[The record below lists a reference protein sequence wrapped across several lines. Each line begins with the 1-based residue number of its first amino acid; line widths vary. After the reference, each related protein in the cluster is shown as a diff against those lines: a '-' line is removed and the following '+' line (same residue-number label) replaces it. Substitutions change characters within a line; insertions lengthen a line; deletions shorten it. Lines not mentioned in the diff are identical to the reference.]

1 MISLQKQLLRTEC
14 REAQNSTPAITSTGF
29 NWSALR
35 MSLLSCIIIQIL
47 WAFSSK
53 GQAPACEEPPA
64 IDFGG
69 IVSDDKLEYREGDKV
84 QYKCN
89 PAYSLMGTEWITCS
103 GKTWTPAPQCLAPC
117 SLTKQQLETKNLLLS
132 NRRRHAQ
139 LIQSEHT
146 LEFMCSEGYILTI
159 PSVRKCV
166 NGHMDLPSC
175 ISETGKNCSR
185 PPTIENGDITTFL
198 EKGYTSGSFVEFK
211 CQQFYAMEG
220 QNRSFCDNGNWT
232 KAPLCLEPCAISVE
246 EMENQMVELNG
257 RPNENI
263 SQWVYLKRGDF
274 LELRC
279 KPGYVLA
286 TNLSQSTF
294 MVQCN
299 GNPIVYP
306 ECKEIVCD
314 PPGVV
319 NGRFRPQRNMYR
331 DGDVLIITCNHGFH
345 INNEQD
351 TAECTKNGWLPPPGC
366 SNTPCQGV
374 PDVFNAQTEGRVKDS
389 YEPGETVRYQC
400 HSGFII
406 RGSPDVTCRAGKW
419 TQKPVCE
426 VSKCLPV
433 NAPENG
439 KILAAGV
446 YEANQEFSFGQVVQF
461 ECNIDYKLSGSKEI
475 HCSADGHWNAAVPT
489 CIVITCEPPRIN
501 NGNLM
506 TPMKVYREN
515 ERLQFIC
522 NAGYTFGERS
532 DAECTEYG
540 WRPKPSCK
548 EIRCDPPIVTNGIYD
563 PAQEVFR
570 ELEVIRVHCNQG
582 FHFET
587 DNREKTAECTKN
599 GWLPIPRCILR
610 PCDYPNIENG
620 ALTDYYELYK
630 ERAFPAQLGLSIY
643 YRCLDGYVS
652 EKEED
657 WTQISCTR
665 GGWSPAPKCLKKCS
679 PGHLENG
686 RFLYSS
692 WKTYKEGADISY
704 VCSPHNL
711 KTKVTCTKNGWSPTP
726 TCTSTK
732 ICEKVEIQNGY
743 FSESKRRFNL
753 NGEATYGC
761 QIGYTTPEGKVTG
774 KTQCLQEGWTP
785 LPKCIKTCE
794 MPRFEHINFH
804 TTRTVFLP
812 DETLEYECADGY
824 QTVNKI
830 TTGYTVCGINGWT
843 PEPQCLAIECEML
856 TLSKGSVS
864 PPKGKYDNGDV
875 VTFSCAKGHKRV
887 GPDSSQCY
895 YFGWFPASPTC
906 KEETKACGEPPS
918 ITNGNIISELHE
930 NYQHGDSVEYDCDLS
945 FKIIGSRKIECI
957 DGEWTSL
964 PSCTEEEKTC
974 GRPPHITKG
983 RAVNIEREQYIH
995 GDTVEYECE
1004 KNYVMVGPNKG
1015 KCLSGEWI
1023 SLPSCADKSATCEL
1037 PDNFENII
1045 ILQTASKRIY
1055 THKTSIMYKCKT
1067 DGTNFIQATCKH
1079 GEWTPKID
1087 CIERKCPPPPQL
1099 PGAIKITET
1108 RNYESGEKIAFTCL
1122 EHFEHQG
1129 VKEIMCENGKWQSPP
1144 HCVEKLCFQPP
1155 SIANGEILSLE
1166 NQNLRQEQSA
1176 PVTYRNGTM
1185 LTYSCNSGF
1194 MLRGPPEI
1202 ICKAGRWTTA
1212 PTCVEMPCTGVPNII
1227 NAQTESTVKHSYK
1240 PGETVRYQCHR
1251 GFTISGPSEVTCKAG
1266 KWSTQPVC
1274 EDATC
1279 SAPRNVP
1286 NADIVNDKE
1295 GRYLPGEKVQYKCR
1309 EGYESMESKYVIC
1322 EDGEWS
1328 QPPICKEVA
1337 GKCGPPPTTDHGD
1350 TIDFAKPV
1358 YDSGS
1363 IVQYR
1368 CKSFHAMRGSEFVHC
1383 ESGQWTNPP
1392 VCLVPC
1398 TASPEEMKK
1407 NNIELKWRDTAK
1419 LYSESGDFIEFNCKW
1434 GYERDPTS
1442 SDFRIQCMEGKLAYP
1457 KCTSG

>member
-1 MISLQKQLLRTEC
+1 MEGQNRSFCDNGNWTKAPLCLEPCAISVEEMENQKVELNGRPNENISQRVYLKRGDFLELRCKPGYVLATNLSQSTFMVQCNGNPIVYPEC
-14 REAQNSTPAITSTGF
+14 
-29 NWSALR
+29 
-35 MSLLSCIIIQIL
+35 
-47 WAFSSK
+47 K
-53 GQAPACEEPPA
+53 
-64 IDFGG
+64 
-69 IVSDDKLEYREGDKV
+69 
-84 QYKCN
+84 
-89 PAYSLMGTEWITCS
+89 
-103 GKTWTPAPQCLAPC
+103 APC

-211 CQQFYAMEG
+211 CQLFYAMEG

-246 EMENQMVELNG
+246 EMENQKVELNG

-263 SQWVYLKRGDF
+263 SQRVYLKRGDF

-279 KPGYVLA
+279 KPGYELA

-294 MVQCN
+294 TVQCN

-306 ECKEIVCD
+306 ECKEI
-314 PPGVV
+314 
-319 NGRFRPQRNMYR
+319 
-331 DGDVLIITCNHGFH
+331 
-345 INNEQD
+345 
-351 TAECTKNGWLPPPGC
+351 
-366 SNTPCQGV
+366 
-374 PDVFNAQTEGRVKDS
+374 
-389 YEPGETVRYQC
+389 
-400 HSGFII
+400 
-406 RGSPDVTCRAGKW
+406 
-419 TQKPVCE
+419 
-426 VSKCLPV
+426 
-433 NAPENG
+433 
-439 KILAAGV
+439 
-446 YEANQEFSFGQVVQF
+446 
-461 ECNIDYKLSGSKEI
+461 
-475 HCSADGHWNAAVPT
+475 
-489 CIVITCEPPRIN
+489 
-501 NGNLM
+501 
-506 TPMKVYREN
+506 
-515 ERLQFIC
+515 
-522 NAGYTFGERS
+522 
-532 DAECTEYG
+532 
-540 WRPKPSCK
+540 
-548 EIRCDPPIVTNGIYD
+548 RCDPPTVANGTYH
-563 PAQEVFR
+563 PKKSLFR
-570 ELEVIRVHCNQG
+570 ELEAIRVDCNQG

-587 DNREKTAECTKN
+587 DNKDRRAECTKN

-620 ALTDYYELYK
+620 ALTEYYETYK
-630 ERAFPAQLGLSIY
+630 ERAFPAQLGVGIY

-652 EKEED
+652 EREERWLLIRCTKE
-657 WTQISCTR
+657 S
-665 GGWSPAPKCLKKCS
+665 WSPAPKCLKKCS

-686 RFLYSS
+686 RFLYSY
-692 WKTYKEGADISY
+692 WKTYKEGDEISY

-711 KTKVTCTKNGWSPTP
+711 ETKVTCTKNGWSPTP

-732 ICEKVEIQNGY
+732 TCEK
-743 FSESKRRFNL
+743 
-753 NGEATYGC
+753 
-761 QIGYTTPEGKVTG
+761 
-774 KTQCLQEGWTP
+774 
-785 LPKCIKTCE
+785 
-794 MPRFEHINFH
+794 PRFEHINFC
-804 TTRTVFLP
+804 TTQMVFLP
-812 DETLEYECADGY
+812 EEILEYECADGY

-830 TTGYTVCGINGWT
+830 TTGYTVCGVNGWT

-875 VTFSCAKGHKRV
+875 VTFSCAKSHKRV

-974 GRPPHITKG
+974 GLPPLITKG
-983 RAVNIEREQYIH
+983 RAVNIDRHQYSH

-1023 SLPSCADKSATCEL
+1023 SLPSCADQSATCEL

-1045 ILQTASKRIY
+1045 ILQTPTNKKSYRHRAP
-1055 THKTSIMYKCKT
+1055 IMYKCKT
-1067 DGTNFIQATCKH
+1067 DGTNFIQTTCKY

-1108 RNYESGEKIAFTCL
+1108 RNYASGEKIAFTCL

-1144 HCVEKLCFQPP
+1144 HCVEEKLCFQPP

-1176 PVTYRNGTM
+1176 TVTYRNGTM

-1194 MLRGPPEI
+1194 MLRGLPEI
-1202 ICKAGRWTTA
+1202 ICKAGRWTSA

-1227 NAQTESTVKHSYK
+1227 NAQIEDREKHSYK
-1240 PGETVRYQCHR
+1240 PGETVRYQCHP

-1274 EDATC
+1274 KDATC
-1279 SAPRNVP
+1279 SAPRKVP

-1295 GRYLPGEKVQYKCR
+1295 GRYLPGDRVQYKCR
-1309 EGYESMESKYVIC
+1309 EGFESMELNYVIC

-1328 QPPICKEVA
+1328 QPPICKDMRCGPAPEISDGRILGARQRRYFPGDRVLYRCTQGLSLIGSPMVICKQGKWSQPPECREAA
-1337 GKCGPPPTTDHGD
+1337 GKCGPPPTTDNGD
-1350 TIDFAKPV
+1350 TIVFAQPV
-1358 YDSGS
+1358 YESGS
-1363 IVQYR
+1363 RVEYR
-1368 CKSFHAMRGSEFVHC
+1368 CKSLHIMSGSQYVHC

-1392 VCLVPC
+1392 VCLEPC
-1398 TASPEEMKK
+1398 IASLEEMEK
-1407 NNIELKWRDTAK
+1407 NNIELKWRGTTK
-1419 LYSESGDFIEFNCKW
+1419 LYTESGDVIEFNCKR

-1442 SDFRIQCMEGKLAYP
+1442 SAFRVQCMEGKLAYP
-1457 KCTSG
+1457 KCKRRGTSG